1 MGVSKSGKQLGR
13 KFQRTIDDFDDLTL
27 AQVKEASQI
36 IKTEVTR
43 RAPKK
48 LSGVGKRG
56 ARIGVRYNVDRFG
69 DAFEAKSL
77 VFATGPFHLIERPTE
92 AHRIPKAEVGRGR
105 RRRANTA
112 LIVVPGAQQSG
123 RRGPRGVRRFAHV
136 KGTKGKYPWRR
147 GNAAAEDDVRRV
159 LTSKTATVIRR
170 NF

>member
-1 MGVSKSGKQLGR
+1 MGVSKSGKQLAR

-77 VFATGPFHLIERPTE
+77 VFATGPFHLIERATE
-92 AHRIPKAEVGRGR
+92 AHRIPRAEVGRGK
-105 RRRANTA
+105 RRRANTKP
-112 LIVVPGAQQSG
+112 IVIPGV
-123 RRGPRGVRRFAHV
+123 GVRRSAQHP
-136 KGTKGKYPWRR
+136 GTKGKYPWRK
-147 GNAAAEDDVRRV
+147 GNAAAEEKVQQV